1 MVGKSNTAEKEDLG
15 YWNLA
20 DSRISDIDIR
30 DEGHVKKHKPTPRYV
45 GTEDTPSLS
54 DKKGPTGPSNN
65 RDTVDAEVIS
75 DEEGHDD
82 DVDDDDEIPG
92 DSHDEL
98 VDKSNGDS
106 HTISESS
113 NLLGDN
119 YEEEESDSD
128 DQDGGAVTD
137 EATSIVEG
145 ASQKIGLENEAVQD
159 ENSSVVSEVGQG
171 KSLVEKP
178 KKKSRRKKG
187 SHKKISKKRSS
198 SRRKPHEKTS
208 KKNRESS
215 LIDSRSDV
223 KGNIESVVAGEGSM
237 GDRSI
242 QTEIEKAKTMLFDGT
257 NIKRDGISKLA
268 PLEFEDGTMR
278 DKMSSYEPDDSDISD
293 IVSRY
298 TDHKQENFHR
308 MGNDELQMHLD
319 DEALKMQVKAI
330 EEEDSNVKSVLQGS
344 EKFANEQKLG
354 NFEGDVEKDLIKNIG
369 KDGVDLDIGEFGRQK
384 HQRHHEGRSFAEV
397 EDKNKD
403 EDVEKEGS
411 EREGFKEKFNTK
423 DNDDIDEEDENARS
437 SDSRDK
443 KFMNDDKNEDDD
455 DDDDDGEE
463 EEDERHKD
471 ESGERKNIVRSSN
484 GEVKHSKLHRSAKK
498 YKFFTPTGKFGGDV
512 SPSEEAEMGV
522 NIDNQ
527 AMESEIKEI
536 ENEDAKVSSQ
546 LEGMNNTPD
555 RIELDE
561 YKYDSADG
569 QSAAKFN
576 DHRAG
581 VNLGYDNDDVDSHN
595 DQADQ
600 KNVLGQSE
608 DSKEGSHI
616 SDELKDMLLQTSK
629 ILNETNAVL
638 NEGHAVVQKSHE
650 ILNAT
655 NAQKGGL
662 RNDSYAMA
670 GNATAGSEANKTEQ
684 ISSNGVGLKI
694 TSSPSNVDQSNS
706 ENATETTPQH
716 LASNESSN
724 YVNKTTTSSGS
735 NNNISKS
742 NNSALSK
749 KELLAKGTSTMAS
762 KRVLKRNDEYELG
775 TVHKMRMQ
783 PAKSSWRKGQK
794 SHRRHRK
801 HYLKSFFDDTK
812 KAPNKLAK
820 NNYTKKELKI
830 LKLMYKSPVVKGV
843 RGKVS
848 RFHLQQADKRSYTP
862 NRKTTYRRYKKPKV
876 SHKKSMFTKKRI
888 YEMGSRRGDVEEGMT
903 GGRYFQCFFF

>member
-1 MVGKSNTAEKEDLG
+1 MSGKSNAAEKEDLG

-20 DSRISDIDIR
+20 DSRISDIDVR
-30 DEGHVKKHKPTPRYV
+30 DEGHGNRHKPTAPRYV

-54 DKKGPTGPSNN
+54 DKRGPTGPSNN

-75 DEEGHDD
+75 DEEAHDD
-82 DVDDDDEIPG
+82 ENDDDDDELPG
-92 DSHDEL
+92 DSHNEL

-106 HTISESS
+106 HIINENA

-119 YEEEESDSD
+119 YEEDESEND

-145 ASQKIGLENEAVQD
+145 ASQKIGLENGAVPD
-159 ENSSVVSEVGQG
+159 ENSSVVSELGQG
-171 KSLVEKP
+171 KSRVEKP
-178 KKKSRRKKG
+178 KKKWRRKKG
-187 SHKKISKKRSS
+187 SHRKISKKRSS
-198 SRRKPHEKTS
+198 RRGKSREKIS

-215 LIDSRSDV
+215 LIESRSDV
-223 KGNIESVVAGEGSM
+223 KGNIASVIAGKGDM

-242 QTEIEKAKTMLFDGT
+242 QAEIEKAKTMLFDGT

-268 PLEFEDGTMR
+268 PLEYEDGTMR
-278 DKMSSYEPDDSDISD
+278 DKLGSYEPDDGDISD

-344 EKFANEQKLG
+344 ERFANEQKLG
-354 NFEGDVEKDLIKNIG
+354 HFEGDFEKDLIKNIG

-384 HQRHHEGRSFAEV
+384 HQGHHGGRNVAEV
-397 EDKNKD
+397 EEKNKD
-403 EDVEKEGS
+403 EDD
-411 EREGFKEKFNTK
+411 EREENEREAFKEKFNTK
-423 DNDDIDEEDENARS
+423 DDDEEDEEDESTRS
-437 SDSRDK
+437 NDSKDK

-455 DDDDDGEE
+455 DGEE
-463 EEDERHKD
+463 EEDSKHRD
-471 ESGERKNIVRSSN
+471 ESGERKNVVRSSS
-484 GEVKHSKLHRSAKK
+484 GEIKHSRLHRPAKK

-527 AMESEIKEI
+527 AMESEINEI
-536 ENEDAKVSSQ
+536 ENEDAKVSSE

-561 YKYDSADG
+561 YKYDSVDG

-576 DHRAG
+576 DHRARAD
-581 VNLGYDNDDVDSHN
+581 LGYDNDDVDNHN
-595 DQADQ
+595 DLVDQ
-600 KNVLGQSE
+600 KHVLGQTE

-662 RNDSYAMA
+662 RNDSSAMSA
-670 GNATAGSEANKTEQ
+670 NVTAGSEANKTEE
-684 ISSNGVGLKI
+684 ISSNGMGSKI
-694 TSSPSNVDQSNS
+694 TTFPSDNNQSNGV
-706 ENATETTPQH
+706 NANETTPPH
-716 LASNESSN
+716 LASNESSTYGN
-724 YVNKTTTSSGS
+724 TITASSGS
-735 NNNISKS
+735 YNNISKL
-742 NNSALSK
+742 NNLAISK
-749 KELLAKGTSTMAS
+749 KEFLAKGTPTVAS
-762 KRVLKRNDEYELG
+762 KRVLKRNDEYQWG
-775 TVHKMRMQ
+775 TLHKMRKKSI
-783 PAKSSWRKGQK
+783 KSSWIKGQK
-794 SHRRHRK
+794 SHRSHRK
-801 HYLKSFFDDTK
+801 QSLKSFFDHTK
-812 KAPNKLAK
+812 KTPNSLAR
-820 NNYTKKELKI
+820 NSYTKKEFKI
-830 LKLMYKSPVVKGV
+830 LKLMYKSPLVKGV

-862 NRKTTYRRYKKPKV
+862 NRKTTYRRYKKPRV
-876 SHKKSMFTKKRI
+876 SHKKNMFTKKRI
-888 YEMGSRRGDVEEGMT
+888 FEMGRRRGDVEEGMT
-903 GGRYFQCFFF
+903 GGKYC